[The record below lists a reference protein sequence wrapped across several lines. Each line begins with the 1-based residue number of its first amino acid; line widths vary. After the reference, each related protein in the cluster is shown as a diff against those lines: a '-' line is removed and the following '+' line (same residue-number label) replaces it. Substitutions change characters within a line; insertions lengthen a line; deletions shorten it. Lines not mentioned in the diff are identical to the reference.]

1 MFLKIVYI
9 VMLQCGDRENY
20 GTFVCF
26 LLFSY
31 LYFNDNYIKKERK
44 KNLKLNEF
52 VPESLRLYVRSTIRY
67 QIDVRPLDFSNI

>member
-44 KNLKLNEF
+44 KNFKLNEF
-52 VPESLRLYVRSTIRY
+52 VLKSLRLYRSPIRY
-67 QIDVRPLDFSNI
+67 LFDIRPLDF